1 MRSTANSAQMVLPE
15 PVGAPMNA
23 LSSELLSVEKTC
35 VWIGLKC
42 VKAGVL
48 ARRRDGQ
55 RRRSSSSVCGGDF
68 SGRMR
73 WRKETRSVVSAP
85 SQLLE
90 TMRMSTAAAAGPRLG
105 W

>member
-1 MRSTANSAQMVLPE
+1 VPE
-15 PVGAPMNA
+15 PVGAPLSA

-48 ARRRDGQ
+48 AHSAETGSG
-55 RRRSSSSVCGGDF
+55 RRSSSSVCGGYF

-73 WRKETRSVVSAP
+73 WQKETGSVVSAP
-85 SQLLE
+85 SQLSE
-90 TMRMSTAAAAGPRLG
+90 MMRMKYCGGSGSQIG
-105 W
+105 MVKVIV